1 MPHGVLSSPL
11 HGFVQQ
17 EIHSVFTPKGLIMKN
32 SALIKGTAA
41 IAVGAALLLGGGGT
55 LASWNAEATGTPGTV
70 IAGDL
75 NVTAATGAWTDRT
88 GTTIPNIANYK
99 VVPGDKLTY
108 TQNLNVTL
116 TGNKMAAAI
125 TATGTGAVDGFTAG
139 NVVVTDPVLTSGSP
153 SAVVSNPLTT
163 SGTVTATITFEFKSA
178 TSGRSDVTKTYNFG
192 NVAFALNQVTQTG
205 LS

>member
-1 MPHGVLSSPL
+1 
-11 HGFVQQ
+11 
-17 EIHSVFTPKGLIMKN
+17 MKN

-55 LASWNAEATGTPGTV
+55 LASWNASASGAPGTV

-75 NVTAATGAWTDRT
+75 NVTAAAGVWTDRT
-88 GTTIPNIANYK
+88 GATIDISTYK

-108 TQNLNVTL
+108 TQALTVTL
-116 TGNKMAAAI
+116 TGDKMAANV
-125 TATGTGAVDGFTAG
+125 TATGTGAVNGFTPA
-139 NVVVTDPVLTSGSP
+139 NVVVTAPALTIGGT
-153 SAVVSNPLTT
+153 AVSNPLKT
-163 SGTVTATITFEFKSA
+163 SQTVTATITFEFLST

-192 NVAFALNQVTQTG
+192 SIGFALNQVTQTG

>member
-1 MPHGVLSSPL
+1 LFL
-11 HGFVQQ
+11 QQ
-17 EIHSVFTPKGLIMKN
+17 EIHSQDLKGLIMKN

-55 LASWNAEATGTPGTV
+55 LASWNAEATGTPGTIV
-70 IAGDL
+70 AGDL
-75 NVTAATGAWTDRT
+75 NVTAAAGTWTDRT
-88 GTTIPNIANYK
+88 GATVNISTYK

-108 TQNLNVTL
+108 TQALNVTL

-139 NVVVTDPVLTSGSP
+139 NVTVTDPVLTVGGN
-153 SAVVSNPLTT
+153 AVSNPLTT
-163 SGTVTATITFEFKSA
+163 SGTVTATITFEFKS
-178 TSGRSDVTKTYNFG
+178 TTTGRSDVNKTYNFG
-192 NVAFALNQVTQTG
+192 NVAFALNQVTQSG